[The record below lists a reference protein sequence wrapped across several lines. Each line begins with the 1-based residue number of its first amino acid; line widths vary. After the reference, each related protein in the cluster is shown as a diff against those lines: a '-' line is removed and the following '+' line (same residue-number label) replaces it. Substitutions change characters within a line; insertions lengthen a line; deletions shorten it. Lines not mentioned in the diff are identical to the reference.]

1 MLLSEFFRR
10 HGGREVNVTFPFM
23 LALLH
28 YDWPYNVRELESCA
42 KRCIVLSDGRP
53 LDESM
58 LTDEIARDMQ
68 GYGQEFVPAEA
79 GKEEAATPTRADL
92 ELLLARHQGN
102 VAAVGR
108 DLGKARMQ
116 IHRWLKRYGIDIN
129 DHRR

>member
-1 MLLSEFFRR
+1 
-10 HGGREVNVTFPFM
+10 V
-23 LALLH
+23 
-28 YDWPYNVRELESCA
+28 
-42 KRCIVLSDGRP
+42 VLSDGGP

-68 GYGQEFVPAEA
+68 GYGEELAVREGSKDEPLVPSRAE
-79 GKEEAATPTRADL
+79 L
-92 ELLLARHQGN
+92 ELLLERHQGN

-108 DLGKARMQ
+108 ELGKARMQ